1 MTSSQPV
8 ITPNAIIFTPD
19 NKRAYAYSGM
29 IAGSTSAE
37 TTYLEFNTNSEYIR
51 ATIQNGSTNE
61 TTRKTVY
68 IYFNDIQIVR
78 NDIDNGYPFPNTYE
92 ILIPPF
98 TKVSITLKLGGDDG
112 MSSWF
117 TLIGKAYGMT
127 ETGFQ

>member
-1 MTSSQPV
+1 MPEGVGYGPQ
-8 ITPNAIIFTPD
+8 FTASTGLSLNYIGD
-19 NKRAYAYSGM
+19 RCYAYSGM
-29 IAGSTSAE
+29 VAGSTSAE

-98 TKVSITLKLGGDDG
+98 TKVSIALKLGGDDG

-117 TLIGKAYGMT
+117 TLIGKI
-127 ETGFQ
+127 FK

>member
-8 ITPNAIIFTPD
+8 ITPNAINFTPD
-19 NKRAYAYSGM
+19 NKRVYAYSGM
-29 IAGSTSAE
+29 LAGSTSAE

-51 ATIQNGSTNE
+51 CTIQQGSTNE

-68 IYFNDIQIVR
+68 IYFNDIQILR
-78 NDIDNGYPFPNTYE
+78 NDVDNGYPFPNTYE

-112 MSSWF
+112 MSSWINL
-117 TLIGKAYGMT
+117 TGKAYGMT

>member
-8 ITPNAIIFTPD
+8 ITQNAINFTPD
-19 NKRAYAYSGM
+19 NKRVYAYSGM
-29 IAGSTSAE
+29 LAGSTSAE

-51 ATIQNGSTNE
+51 CIIQQGSTNE

-68 IYFNDIQIVR
+68 IYFNDIQILR
-78 NDIDNGYPFPNTYE
+78 NDVDNGYPFPNTYK

-112 MSSWF
+112 MSSWINL
-117 TLIGKAYGMT
+117 TGKAYGMT
-127 ETGFQ
+127 ETEYQ